1 MRKNYV
7 VFGMALLL
15 TGLFAGPALAEPTP
29 EALHQTIR
37 DYIANEE
44 QSKGAFEIL
53 DERGV
58 VLRRLELVRVHE
70 RVGKTGDYYYSCT
83 DMKDVITGDLLD
95 LAFHE
100 TAHLWERHHGE
111 AFCRVGGMLRQSV
124 RRWMSEREVVAR
136 IACARL
142 M

>member
-95 LAFHE
+95 LDFDVEDLNGTLNVVGIRIHKDNGNPRYTYDDNDQMVPLPSAT
-100 TAHLWERHHGE
+100 TASL
-111 AFCRVGGMLRQSV
+111 S
-124 RRWMSEREVVAR
+124 
-136 IACARL
+136 
-142 M
+142 